1 MHFFEKHETL
11 VERPLKQQQ
20 VLPSFSNKVSERANG
35 GRGARHARARRF
47 PARCR
52 CFPATTETRSSLP
65 RVICAKRSP
74 DAARGT
80 VVPAS
85 APLTMSARSPST
97 PASFVF
103 GDGARVAGRHDD
115 GHVSGARTKTDED
128 GDFELESFPLTSL
141 ALGPWHARHVSTR
154 LYFPSGRFVFV
165 VTRRRR
171 AEKASAF
178 ERTAE
183 LVTRHVARR
192 LHVDVPMSP
201 FDPDARG
208 GPRVQ
213 SSERAKRARGD
224 RGPNGG
230 FGHRSAV
237 PSPNVSAFAPFETF
251 ETFAPGATASV
262 AGSVTGTSGVAFAEG
277 SRETRTASLK
287 RNHTTSRRSKHSP
300 VSRCRDRVT
309 TYAIDHDDVVGLNY
323 VNPLCADG
331 RLAMEARRVVK
342 RAHATLDDAVA
353 SFATDTV
360 RDTRGAPPGK
370 KNASNATPTVVPGDV
385 FDRRRGDGGSRA
397 AGVGRAG
404 ARRFP
409 GTPKTP
415 KARKRSRLDADAGS
429 VSENTSEN
437 TSGVLAETSDAPS
450 PRAPPRVDEPDA
462 RRFAPDAAERESGV
476 WSREPESSLD
486 ASPDATSTKSHRC
499 GDTTDDTC
507 GTNDAFCGDRTVFR
521 DQTVFLCFD
530 DPRVSAA
537 LRDVVTAE
545 RRLLALAE
553 DGIPVWA
560 LVMASCGV
568 YYRPWLRTASRLAF
582 VTLAL
587 WSATAGARDVFRFC
601 ANAVAKTENANGVE
615 TSSPAIAA
623 VSSASANTLFLS
635 SLAWTGGARLGF
647 VDARA
652 VRALTAALGAGARA
666 LTRVFAFAGYVVGRI
681 VAHRLSLAIAIRRAW
696 RSLPR
701 MWADAHGFV
710 VASETETFR
719 RDRKMTEKTFD
730 RRDFRAETFASPR
743 RRKPETPAR
752 GAPTRRADDDK

>member
-1 MHFFEKHETL
+1 
-11 VERPLKQQQ
+11 
-20 VLPSFSNKVSERANG
+20 
-35 GRGARHARARRF
+35 
-47 PARCR
+47 
-52 CFPATTETRSSLP
+52 
-65 RVICAKRSP
+65 
-74 DAARGT
+74 
-80 VVPAS
+80 
-85 APLTMSARSPST
+85 MSARSPST

-192 LHVDVPMSP
+192 LHVDVPTSP

-213 SSERAKRARGD
+213 SSERAKRAHGD

-230 FGHRSAV
+230 FGRRSAV
-237 PSPNVSAFAPFETF
+237 PSPNSPNVSAFETFETF

-287 RNHTTSRRSKHSP
+287 RNHATSRRSKHSP
-300 VSRCRDRVT
+300 RRRRDLVA

-360 RDTRGAPPGK
+360 RDTRG
-370 KNASNATPTVVPGDV
+370 ASNATPTVVPGDV

-450 PRAPPRVDEPDA
+450 PRTPPRDDEPDA

-476 WSREPESSLD
+476 WSLESREPESSLD

-601 ANAVAKTENANGVE
+601 AYAVAKTENANGVE

-652 VRALTAALGAGARA
+652 VRALGAALGAGARA

-730 RRDFRAETFASPR
+730 RKAFRAETFASPR

-752 GAPTRRADDDK
+752 GAPTRRADDDE

>member
-360 RDTRGAPPGK
+360 RDPRGAPPGK
-370 KNASNATPTVVPGDV
+370 KNASNATPTVTPLGHV

-397 AGVGRAG
+397 AGVGR
-404 ARRFP
+404 R
-409 GTPKTP
+409 
-415 KARKRSRLDADAGS
+415 
-429 VSENTSEN
+429 
-437 TSGVLAETSDAPS
+437 
-450 PRAPPRVDEPDA
+450 
-462 RRFAPDAAERESGV
+462 
-476 WSREPESSLD
+476 
-486 ASPDATSTKSHRC
+486 
-499 GDTTDDTC
+499 
-507 GTNDAFCGDRTVFR
+507 
-521 DQTVFLCFD
+521 
-530 DPRVSAA
+530 
-537 LRDVVTAE
+537 
-545 RRLLALAE
+545 
-553 DGIPVWA
+553 
-560 LVMASCGV
+560 
-568 YYRPWLRTASRLAF
+568 
-582 VTLAL
+582 
-587 WSATAGARDVFRFC
+587 
-601 ANAVAKTENANGVE
+601 
-615 TSSPAIAA
+615 
-623 VSSASANTLFLS
+623 
-635 SLAWTGGARLGF
+635 
-647 VDARA
+647 
-652 VRALTAALGAGARA
+652 
-666 LTRVFAFAGYVVGRI
+666 
-681 VAHRLSLAIAIRRAW
+681 
-696 RSLPR
+696 
-701 MWADAHGFV
+701 
-710 VASETETFR
+710 
-719 RDRKMTEKTFD
+719 
-730 RRDFRAETFASPR
+730 
-743 RRKPETPAR
+743 AR
-752 GAPTRRADDDK
+752 GGFRGA

>member
-370 KNASNATPTVVPGDV
+370 KNASNATPTVTPLGHV
-385 FDRRRGDGGSRA
+385 FDRRRGDGGSAPPASVARARGGFRERLKRRRRASARDSTPTRGFPKTLPKTLPTSSPGDERRAVAARAPRVARTRRA
-397 AGVGRAG
+397 AVRARRAERGVG
-404 ARRFP
+404 
-409 GTPKTP
+409 
-415 KARKRSRLDADAGS
+415 
-429 VSENTSEN
+429 
-437 TSGVLAETSDAPS
+437 
-450 PRAPPRVDEPDA
+450 
-462 RRFAPDAAERESGV
+462 V
-476 WSREPESSLD
+476 WVEPESSLD

-521 DQTVFLCFD
+521 DQTVFLCVD

-582 VTLAL
+582 VLLAL

-601 ANAVAKTENANGVE
+601 ANAVAKTENANGVG